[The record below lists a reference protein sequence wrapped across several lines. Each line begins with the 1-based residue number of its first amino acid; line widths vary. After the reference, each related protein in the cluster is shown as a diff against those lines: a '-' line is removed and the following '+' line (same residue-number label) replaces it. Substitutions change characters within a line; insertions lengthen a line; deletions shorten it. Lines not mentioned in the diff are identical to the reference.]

1 MSFTPKKI
9 VLGPGEGTIL
19 KAIDH
24 PITFKATKE
33 DTGGTYSLFEA
44 TLIGGG
50 PGQHIHKNEEEAFYV
65 LEGEIKVKIDDEIIT
80 ATAGSFVLIPRGTEH
95 TFWRSNSTT
104 PKLLVI
110 ISPAGFEDFF
120 FEVIGD
126 DEIDG
131 QTMEERATAVSS
143 KYDLTF
149 TGPPL
154 G

>member
-1 MSFTPKKI
+1 MSFKPNKV

-24 PITFKATKE
+24 PITFKTTKE
-33 DTGGTYSLFEA
+33 DTNGTYSLFEA

-50 PGQHIHKNEEEAFYV
+50 PGQHIHENEEEAFYV
-65 LEGEIKVKIDDEIIT
+65 LEGELKVKIDDEVIT
-80 ATAGSFVLIPRGTEH
+80 ATKGSFVLIPRGTVH

-104 PKLLVI
+104 PKVLVI

-126 DEIDG
+126 EEIDG
-131 QTMEERATAVSS
+131 ETMEERAIAVSS